1 MSDDPKRVEQQLKN
15 LNVNEDD
22 ITNVLL
28 FGQTGVGKSTWINA
42 LVNYFKFDSLEEAAV
57 CFLFF
62 CAVSYLLRLF
72 FFSLQQHDPVFII
85 PAYCYLDGR
94 RLQLGNATEDERQNE
109 GMSST
114 KNAKSYIIEY
124 NERKFFTTRKVH
136 QFMRV
141 FDTAGVGDTDGSEE
155 DKANFAI

>member
-57 CFLFF
+57 CFLFLCRF
-62 CAVSYLLRLF
+62 LSPENVL
-72 FFSLQQHDPVFII
+72 FSLQQHDPVFII

-94 RLQLGNATEDERQNE
+94 RLQLGNATEDERHNE